1 MQISF
6 HGTGKMAFDSRGNL
20 TGHIVSPSHKEDW
33 QSGRERFASE
43 TDGNIKNPNSFRE
56 APLYLTVT
64 YDHRGQNSSYFGQE
78 NYIEVKDPITGKQTT
93 SSSKGF
99 EVVA

>member
-1 MQISF
+1 MNISF
-6 HGTGKMAFDSRGNL
+6 NGTNTAFNYQGNL
-20 TGHIVSPSHKEDW
+20 TGHIVTPSNKTDW
-33 QSGRERFASE
+33 ASAREELASN
-43 TDGNIKNPNSFRE
+43 TDGNIRNPNSFRE

-78 NYIEVKDPITGKQTT
+78 NYIEVTDPITKQQSTL
-93 SSSKGF
+93 SSKGF